1 MAAHS
6 IDDMPEVTQLLSD
19 GGELGPPTH
28 PLSLIGLLAGH
39 HAPEPTLSRASPL
52 W

>member
-1 MAAHS
+1 
-6 IDDMPEVTQLLSD
+6 MPEVTQLLSD

-28 PLSLIGLLAGH
+28 PLSLTGLLAGR
-39 HAPEPTLSRASPL
+39 HAQEPTLSGASHL